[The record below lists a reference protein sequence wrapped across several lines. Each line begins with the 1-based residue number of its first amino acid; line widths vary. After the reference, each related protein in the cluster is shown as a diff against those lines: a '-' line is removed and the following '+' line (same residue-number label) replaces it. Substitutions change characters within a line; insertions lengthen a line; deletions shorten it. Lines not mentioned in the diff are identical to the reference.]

1 MPGALFQRRC
11 ALVLSPP
18 VPGSLQAPSAA
29 QGVKITDL
37 RVQFKVEKTITK
49 EPNTCEIQVF
59 NLAQRTRA
67 QLQARGTRVI
77 LLAGY
82 DKDMPDLPQVFSG
95 DSRTIDHVRDGPD
108 WTTKIQCGDG
118 ERNYRF
124 ALVNESFRPGA
135 AVAAVLRKCIAQMA
149 VDPGNSE
156 QKLAGIV
163 DQYVSGYAAQGKASA
178 EIDSIL
184 SGQGLEWSIQD
195 GRMQVLAPGE
205 VSPDSAVLINAQSG
219 LIGSPE
225 HGSPEALG
233 GPGLLKVKCLLLPQ
247 VRPGRRIKVESL
259 GVNGFFRVEKVSH
272 TGDTHGGEWYTSCEA
287 RAL

>member
-1 MPGALFQRRC
+1 MLA
-11 ALVLSPP
+11 PP

-29 QGVKITDL
+29 QGIQITDL
-37 RVQFKVEKTITK
+37 RVQFKIEKTITK
-49 EPNTCEIQVF
+49 EPNTAEIQVF

-67 QLQARGTRVI
+67 QLQSRGTRVI

-82 DKDMPDLPQVFSG
+82 DKDMPNLPQLFSG

-124 ALVNESFRPGA
+124 ALVNESFKPGTA
-135 AVAAVLRKCIAQMA
+135 IATVLRKAVEQMA

-156 QKLAGIV
+156 AKIAGIV
-163 DQYVSGYAAQGKASA
+163 DQYVSGYAMQGKASA
-178 EIDSIL
+178 ELDSIL
-184 SGQGLEWSIQD
+184 TGQGFEWSIQD
-195 GRMQVLAPGE
+195 GRLQLLAPGE
-205 VSPDSAVLINAQSG
+205 STPDSAVLINAQSG
-219 LIGSPE
+219 LVGSPE

-233 GPGLLKVKCLLLPQ
+233 GPGLLKVKVLLQPLI
-247 VRPGRRIKVESL
+247 RPGRRIQVQSL
-259 GVNGFFRVEKVSH
+259 NVNGLFRVEKVSH
-272 TGDTHGGEWYTSCEA
+272 TGDTHAGEWYTSCEA